1 MNAGDTA
8 WVLVSA
14 GLVMVMLPGLAL
26 FYGGLVSS
34 RTVLVM
40 LQQNIFPLGLIS
52 ILWVLAGFS
61 LAFGPDAGGG
71 VIGNLT
77 AFGLHGLAQG
87 TPGGMHVVVPGLAIP
102 GLAFVVY
109 MMMFAIIT
117 PALITGAT
125 ADRLK
130 FAGYAV
136 VIGVWSLVVYAPVA
150 HWLFSPSGWLAR
162 RGAEDWAGGL
172 VVHGSAGAAVLAL
185 LLVIGRRQRWPNA
198 ATRPHSIPL
207 VVLGAGLLW
216 FGWFGFNGADG
227 LRADNVAA
235 QAVINTQ
242 VAAAA
247 AMLAWLL
254 RERFTDGH
262 ATVLGAVT
270 GAVAGLA
277 AITPCAGF
285 VDTYAAIII
294 GWLAGLICNLA
305 LRLKSLL
312 RLDDALDVIAVHFV
326 GGVLGTFL
334 LGFFG
339 DKSINSIGANGLFY
353 GGGGHLLGEQ
363 VLAIVVVVA
372 YSFCLTWIIAVTV
385 QKTIGLRVLP
395 ADESDLDQVQEALS
409 AYALDRPASLRQAA
423 DQAVRPLIPAVPAT
437 GEMKLI
443 SALVDHEDA
452 DELRR
457 LLVEAGA
464 VQIVLSEASLYTK
477 APHTEMLRG
486 QRRVVEFEPRLRLEV
501 TAAPSD
507 VPRVVQAIK
516 RIAGVGT
523 YLQVIDAR
531 FPEAVDGSQTPRAR
545 ELAGSGRSE
554 LLCVASGN
562 SGDPHGRA
570 AGIGAPSTCR
580 RTRFQNA
587 RTFALTGSVS
597 IPSTL

>member
-14 GLVMVMLPGLAL
+14 GLVMVMVPGLAL

-34 RTVLVM
+34 RNVLVM

-52 ILWVLAGFS
+52 ILWVLAGYG

-71 VIGNLT
+71 VIGNL
-77 AFGLHGLAQG
+77 AASGLRDLAQG
-87 TPGGMHVVVPGLAIP
+87 PPAGMHTVMPQLPVP
-102 GLAFVVY
+102 GLAFVAY

-136 VIGVWSLVVYAPVA
+136 ILGLWSLIVYAPVA

-162 RGAEDWAGGL
+162 RGAQDWAGGL
-172 VVHGSAGAAVLAL
+172 VVHASAGGAVLAL
-185 LLVIGRRQRWPNA
+185 LLVIGRRRRWPDVMI
-198 ATRPHSIPL
+198 RPHSVPL

-227 LRADNVAA
+227 LRANGVAA
-235 QAVINTQ
+235 QAVLNTQ

-247 AMLAWLL
+247 AMLVWLL
-254 RERFTDGH
+254 AERFTDGH

-277 AITPCAGF
+277 TITPCAGF
-285 VDTYAAIII
+285 VDTYAAVVI
-294 GWLAGLICNLA
+294 GGLAGLICHLA
-305 LRLKSLL
+305 LRLKRLL
-312 RLDDALDVIAVHFV
+312 RLDDALDVIAVHLV

-339 DKSINSIGANGLFY
+339 DKSINPIGANGVFY
-353 GGGGHLLGEQ
+353 GGGGHLLGWQ

-372 YSFCLTWIIAVTV
+372 YSFGLTWVIATIVAR
-385 QKTIGLRVLP
+385 TIGLRVMP
-395 ADESDLDQVQEALS
+395 ADENDLDQRQEALS
-409 AYALDRPASLRQAA
+409 AYVLGRPA
-423 DQAVRPLIPAVPAT
+423 AVMQPAGDTVGPSMPMAPAG

-443 SALVDHEDA
+443 RALVDHEDV
-452 DELRR
+452 DELRAI
-457 LLVEAGA
+457 LVEAGA
-464 VQIVLSEASLYTK
+464 IQIVLSEASLYTC
-477 APHTEMLRG
+477 APRTEVFRG
-486 QRRVVEFEPRLRLEV
+486 QRGMVEFEPRVRLEV
-501 TAAPSD
+501 TAAESE
-507 VPRVVQAIK
+507 VPRVLHAMQQIPGAS
-516 RIAGVGT
+516 T

-531 FPEAVDGSQTPRAR
+531 LTEATGGERTPR
-545 ELAGSGRSE
+545 
-554 LLCVASGN
+554 
-562 SGDPHGRA
+562 
-570 AGIGAPSTCR
+570 T
-580 RTRFQNA
+580 
-587 RTFALTGSVS
+587 
-597 IPSTL
+597 

>member
-14 GLVMVMLPGLAL
+14 GLVMVMMPGLAL

-34 RTVLVM
+34 RNVLVM

-71 VIGNLT
+71 VIGNLA
-77 AFGLHGLAQG
+77 AFGLRDLAQG
-87 TPGGMHVVVPGLAIP
+87 PPAGMHTVAPQLPVP
-102 GLAFVVY
+102 GLAFVAY

-136 VIGVWSLVVYAPVA
+136 VIGVWSLLVYAPVA
-150 HWLFSPSGWLAR
+150 HWLFSTSGWLAK
-162 RGAEDWAGGL
+162 RGAQDWAGGL

-185 LLVIGRRQRWPNA
+185 LLVIGRRRRWPDA
-198 ATRPHSIPL
+198 ASRPHSIPL

-227 LRADNVAA
+227 LRANGVAA

-254 RERFTDGH
+254 MERYSDGH

-277 AITPCAGF
+277 TITPCAGY
-285 VDTYAAIII
+285 VDTYTAIII
-294 GWLAGLICNLA
+294 GGLAGLICHLA
-305 LRLKSLL
+305 LRLKQLL

-339 DKSINSIGANGLFY
+339 DKNINSIGANGLFY

-372 YSFCLTWIIAVTV
+372 FSFCLTWIIAITV
-385 QKTIGLRVLP
+385 AKTIGLRVLP
-395 ADESDLDQVQEALS
+395 ADENNLDQVQEALS
-409 AYALDRPASLRQAA
+409 AYALGRPAGVMQPADHAA
-423 DQAVRPLIPAVPAT
+423 GPVTPTVPAT
-437 GEMKLI
+437 GQMKLI

-464 VQIVLSEASLYTK
+464 VQIVLSEASLYTQ
-477 APHTEMLRG
+477 ASRTEVFRG

-501 TAAPSD
+501 TATESD
-507 VPRVVQAIK
+507 VPRVVQAIQ
-516 RIAGVGT
+516 RIPGAGP

-531 FPEAVDGSQTPRAR
+531 LPAAAR
-545 ELAGSGRSE
+545 PLE
-554 LLCVASGN
+554 
-562 SGDPHGRA
+562 
-570 AGIGAPSTCR
+570 T
-580 RTRFQNA
+580 T
-587 RTFALTGSVS
+587 
-597 IPSTL
+597 